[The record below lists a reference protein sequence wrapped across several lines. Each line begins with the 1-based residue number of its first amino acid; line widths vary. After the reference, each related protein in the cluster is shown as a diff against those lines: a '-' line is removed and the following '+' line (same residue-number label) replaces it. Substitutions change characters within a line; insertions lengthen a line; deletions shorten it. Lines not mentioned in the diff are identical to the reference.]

1 LENAILELDKEQL
14 LRFSTVGTPKDE
26 FSTTLGG
33 LNY

>member
-1 LENAILELDKEQL
+1 MPKQNMKRVLRL
-14 LRFSTVGTPKDE
+14 LIADTPKDE